1 MRKYVENGMIKI
13 NEHGQNICLRCKAI
27 FGNRDTCGYC
37 GVGRHQTI
45 ASRNSMRT
53 KKIGGKRGRNSG
65 VVKNKSNRK

>member
-1 MRKYVENGMIKI
+1 MRRHVENGMVKE
-13 NEHGQNICLRCKAI
+13 NGNCKRCHDR
-27 FGNRDTCGYC
+27 FGNQDNCRSC
-37 GVGRHQTI
+37 GVGRHQNI